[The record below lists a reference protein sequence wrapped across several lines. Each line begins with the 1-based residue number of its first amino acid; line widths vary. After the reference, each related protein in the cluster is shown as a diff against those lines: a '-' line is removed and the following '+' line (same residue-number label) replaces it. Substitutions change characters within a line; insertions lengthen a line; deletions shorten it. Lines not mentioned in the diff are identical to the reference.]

1 MNSPRFN
8 WLAAHRNTV
17 REIMG
22 TWRVSRIIAMHIQ
35 GVITA
40 GASEAECFAISAASA
55 ELCSQVGF

>member
-17 REIMG
+17 REVMA
-22 TWRVSRIIAMHIQ
+22 TWRVSRAIAKHVQ
-35 GVITA
+35 SVIAA

-55 ELCSQVGF
+55 ELCNQVGF